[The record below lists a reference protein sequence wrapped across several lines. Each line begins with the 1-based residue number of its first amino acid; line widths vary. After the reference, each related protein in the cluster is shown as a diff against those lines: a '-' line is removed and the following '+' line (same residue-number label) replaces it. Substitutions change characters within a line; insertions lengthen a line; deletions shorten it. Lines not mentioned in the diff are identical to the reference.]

1 MNENKIIIRNVNEAY
16 IRIICDDGIAY
27 ELREA
32 FTFSVP
38 GYQFTPQYKARLW
51 DGKIRLMDVRTRRM
65 YRGLAPYIFKFCEER
80 NYECRYENE
89 DYDEEFSLAE
99 ADEFIEK
106 LNAKHTPRD
115 YQRDAFVHAI
125 RTRRSLLLSP
135 TASGKS
141 LIIYL
146 LARFLAHRGLKRG
159 LIIVPT
165 VSLVEQLTSD
175 FKDYSETNG
184 WDVNANV
191 HKVYQGQDKETDK
204 FLTISTWQSLYKMPK
219 QWFAQFDFVIGDE
232 AHQFK
237 AKSLTEIMTG
247 LTNASFRIGT
257 TGTLDGTKTHRLV
270 LEGLFGSVRKVITTK
285 ELMDAKHLAEFQIKC
300 LLLRHSES
308 ISQAAKNFSYQE
320 EIQYLVL
327 NESRNRFI
335 CNLAVSLDGNTLVL
349 YQYVDKHGRILHDL
363 IGQKLGADRK
373 VFFVSGKT
381 DVDIREDIRRIVE
394 SETNAIIVASFG
406 TFSTGIN
413 IRNLHNIIF
422 ASPSKSRIRNLQS
435 IGRGLRKSDTKDAAQ
450 LFDIADD
457 LRYKKH
463 ENYTLRHFADRI
475 QIYTEEKFAF
485 KIYKIELKERK
496 PLSEETKR
504 KIGEANKISQL
515 GNTNKRGKTKG

>member
-1 MNENKIIIRNVNEAY
+1 MNENEAFV
-16 IRIICDDGIAY
+16 RIICEDDIAY

-32 FTFSVP
+32 FTFQVP

-51 DGKIRLMDVRTRRM
+51 DGKIRLFDVRSKQL
-65 YRGLAPYIFKFCEER
+65 YRGLVPYIAKFCEER
-80 NYECRYENE
+80 NYDWDYENE
-89 DYDEEFSLAE
+89 AYDEEFSLAE
-99 ADEFIEK
+99 ANEFVEK
-106 LNAKHTPRD
+106 LKPKHAPRD
-115 YQRDAFVHAI
+115 YQLDAFVHAI

-146 LARFLAHRGLKRG
+146 LACFFQNRGLKKG

-175 FKDYSETNG
+175 FKDYSETNE
-184 WDVNANV
+184 WNVNDSV
-191 HKVYQGQDKETDK
+191 HKIYQGQEKDTHK
-204 FLTISTWQSLYKMPK
+204 FLTISTWQSLQRLPK

-232 AHQFK
+232 AHGFK
-237 AKSLTEIMTG
+237 AKELTNIMTG
-247 LTNASFRIGT
+247 LINAKYRIGT

-300 LLLRHSES
+300 LLLRHGES
-308 ISQAAKNFSYQE
+308 ICQAAKNFSYQQ
-320 EIQYLVL
+320 EIEYLVL

-335 CNLAVSLDGNTLVL
+335 ANLAISLDGNTLVL
-349 YQYVDKHGRILHDL
+349 FQYVDKHGRILHKL
-363 IGQKLGADRK
+363 IADKLGAERK
-373 VFFVSGKT
+373 VFFVSGDT
-381 DVDIREDIRRIVE
+381 DVEIREDIRKIVE
-394 SETNAIIVASFG
+394 QETNAIIVASFG

-435 IGRGLRKSDTKDAAQ
+435 IGRGLRKSDTKDSAQ

-457 LRYKKH
+457 MRYKKH
-463 ENYTLRHFADRI
+463 ENYTLKHFAERI
-475 QIYTEEKFAF
+475 KIYTEEKFAF
-485 KIYKIELKERK
+485 KVYKIELK
-496 PLSEETKR
+496 
-504 KIGEANKISQL
+504 G
-515 GNTNKRGKTKG
+515 